1 MKHSGYSGTP
11 LCKKLGIKQGY
22 KVGLLNAPKDYLTHL
37 QPIPEEVTFHH
48 ELSGTFDLIHAFFY
62 TLQSLEEAYP
72 ILYKSLKKNGSL
84 WIAWPKKASKLQ
96 TDLTREVLRE
106 YVLANGLVDVKVA
119 SYNDIFSGLKFV
131 YRLKDR

>member
-11 LCKKLGIKQGY
+11 LYKKLGIKEGY
-22 KVGLLNAPKDYLTHL
+22 KVGLLNAPKDYLTYL
-37 QPIPEEVTFHH
+37 QPIPEAVTFHH

-62 TLQSLEEAYP
+62 NLQSLEEAYP
-72 ILYKSLKKNGSL
+72 KLYKCLKKNGSL

-96 TDLTREVLRE
+96 TDLNREILRE
-106 YVLANGLVDVKVA
+106 YVLAHGLVDVKVA
-119 SYNDIFSGLKFV
+119 SYNNIFSGLKFV